1 MTYPL
6 SEWLNVCTFPPSLS
20 LTVSLIVNKS
30 WITQLCTRRAVN
42 REHRSPKRRGNAVLL
57 TNCALFDYIISGVE
71 WNKRWKVECSGIWEN
86 KRHGGEG
93 DAQHDQSQS
102 QVAAEIV
109 VQVHRQFFVELI
121 IKNMWKGYPTTGC
134 TVPWLSHPLAERRI
148 LIPTLIAIQ
157 SNVYLWLRAT
167 GLSCAMHG
175 ASWNW
180 ELKECIKKYD
190 GLFGIKELGRIIRL
204 DLLVDSF
211 LFHLQVNDRLRPIA
225 QPSQPWC
232 TLFPARQA
240 TRHSVFPF
248 PLFLSTSNRLKLIPF
263 ESK

>member
-1 MTYPL
+1 MTYLL
-6 SEWLNVCTFPPSLS
+6 SEWLNLCTFPPSLS

-93 DAQHDQSQS
+93 GAQHDQSQS

-121 IKNMWKGYPTTGC
+121 IKNMWKGYRLYC
-134 TVPWLSHPLAERRI
+134 PLTFSSISREEDINTDPNCNSIKRLPVAESDRTLMRYARRF
-148 LIPTLIAIQ
+148 L
-157 SNVYLWLRAT
+157 
-167 GLSCAMHG
+167 
-175 ASWNW
+175 
-180 ELKECIKKYD
+180 
-190 GLFGIKELGRIIRL
+190 ELGTKRMYKKIWWSIRYKGARTHH
-204 DLLVDSF
+204 S
-211 LFHLQVNDRLRPIA
+211 
-225 QPSQPWC
+225 SQP
-232 TLFPARQA
+232 LGR
-240 TRHSVFPF
+240 
-248 PLFLSTSNRLKLIPF
+248 
-263 ESK
+263 